1 MLRSIEEFR
10 KALRL
15 HLKVKDISVSVP
27 DQRLCILK
35 GGKRWK
41 SKRQTTDAALHPAS
55 AANLFKHSNRC
66 DKDLYTNLIHQI
78 FGLFDIFIFGGKTAQ
93 VDQFSEANAKETF
106 KTSLFKVL
114 YCWEDQVDTFP
125 IHFFSWQPLVSF
137 CVF

>member
-55 AANLFKHSNRC
+55 AANLFKHSNSC
-66 DKDLYTNLIHQI
+66 DKDFYTNLIHQI
-78 FGLFDIFIFGGKTAQ
+78 FGLFDCQRDIHLRQA
-93 VDQFSEANAKETF
+93 F
-106 KTSLFKVL
+106 KSHSMLG
-114 YCWEDQVDTFP
+114 
-125 IHFFSWQPLVSF
+125 
-137 CVF
+137 

>member
-55 AANLFKHSNRC
+55 AANLFKHSNSC
-66 DKDLYTNLIHQI
+66 DKDLYTNLIQY
-78 FGLFDIFIFGGKTAQ
+78 
-93 VDQFSEANAKETF
+93 S
-106 KTSLFKVL
+106 
-114 YCWEDQVDTFP
+114 
-125 IHFFSWQPLVSF
+125 
-137 CVF
+137 